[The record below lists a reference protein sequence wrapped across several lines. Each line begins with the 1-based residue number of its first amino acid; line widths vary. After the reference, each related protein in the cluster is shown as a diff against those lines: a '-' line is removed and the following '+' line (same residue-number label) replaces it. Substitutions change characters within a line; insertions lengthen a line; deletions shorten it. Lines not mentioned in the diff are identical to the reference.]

1 MSAATMNGYDPLYS
15 PPTLASRVDRFVARG
30 IHLTKRA
37 AVAFALAV
45 LAAIGLGAAATDN
58 GFVQLIVTFFAAVA
72 LWVPILVAILWGER
86 ALGRRS
92 QRRAARVVEPMA
104 SGGAGDAHWQRL
116 ARLAPEQRERIHGL
130 QQSVARSHRR
140 LGSAGLDPEAH
151 DLCIL
156 IDRRLPELIDRELD
170 ALPPDDRGRKA
181 RIDGLINLVDQFAR
195 HCSRHGSGDAAAD
208 EREAEILRRRFQE
221 RLAPPP
227 FDGI

>member
-1 MSAATMNGYDPLYS
+1 MNGYEHPYS
-15 PPTLASRVDRFVARG
+15 PPTLTSRVDRFVARG

-45 LAAIGLGAAATDN
+45 LAAIGLGAVATDN
-58 GFVQLIVTFFAAVA
+58 GFVQLVVTFVAAIA
-72 LWVPILVAILWGER
+72 LWVPILVGILWGER
-86 ALGRRS
+86 ALGRRA
-92 QRRAARVVEPMA
+92 RRPAGRAVDAPA
-104 SGGAGDAHWQRL
+104 NSAAGDAHWQRL
-116 ARLAPEQRERIHGL
+116 ARLAPDQSERIHGL

-140 LGSAGLDPEAH
+140 LGSASLDPEAH

-170 ALPPDDRGRKA
+170 ALPPDDRGRKE
-181 RIDGLINLVDQFAR
+181 RIDGLIKLVDQFAR
-195 HCSRHGSGDAAAD
+195 HCSRHGSGDHEAY